1 MNGKPAPD
9 WDPRSETVQC
19 DPLAAYDAMRE
30 SKPVAYSEFLGWSIF
45 RHADVLHVLNDPVTF
60 SSQVSRHLSVPGGM
74 DPPQHTPYR
83 KLIEPFFSESQMA
96 AFEPVCREV
105 VGELLGSVR
114 GEPPAE
120 WMDRVATPLAVRMQC
135 VFLNWP
141 ASMHEVLSVWLR
153 ENQAA
158 AYAED
163 RDELAQLADKF
174 VEAIRMALRN
184 RDGESDDVTGQ
195 LLRKQVSDRPLHEAE
210 LVSILRNWTAGEVG
224 TLSAATGILV
234 RYLAAQPE
242 LQQQLRDEPRRL
254 PYAIDEILR
263 IEGPLLSNRRVTTRT
278 VELGGRRIEAG
289 QRITLMWTAANRD
302 GRVFA
307 EPTRFRWGRDQS
319 QNVLYGA
326 GIHVCPGAPL
336 ARLELRVI
344 MEELLAATDRIE
356 PGAEAPQ
363 PATYPT
369 GGYVRVPLSIAWR

>member
-1 MNGKPAPD
+1 MNSNPAPD
-9 WDPRSETVQC
+9 WDPRSVTVQR

-30 SKPVAYSEFLGWSIF
+30 SQPVAYSEFLGWSIF
-45 RHADVLHVLNDPVTF
+45 RHADVLHVLHDPATF
-60 SSQVSRHLSVPGGM
+60 SSQVSRHLSVPSGM
-74 DPPQHTPYR
+74 DPPQHTPFR
-83 KLIEPFFSESQMA
+83 KLIEPFFSEPRMA

-105 VGELLGSVR
+105 VGGLLGSR
-114 GEPPAE
+114 RSEPRVE
-120 WMDRVATPLAVRMQC
+120 WMERVAMPLAVRMQC
-135 VFLNWP
+135 AFLNWP

-153 ENQAA
+153 EHQAA
-158 AYAED
+158 AYVED

-174 VEAIRMALRN
+174 VEAIRTAVRN
-184 RDGESDDVTGQ
+184 RDGKPDDVTGQ
-195 LLRKQVSDRPLHEAE
+195 LLRQQVDGRPLHEAE

-224 TLSAATGILV
+224 TLGAATGILV

-242 LQQQLRDEPRRL
+242 LQQRLRDEPGRL
-254 PYAIDEILR
+254 QYAIDEILR
-263 IEGPLLSNRRVTTRT
+263 IKGPLLTNRRVTTRT

-307 EPTRFRWGRDQS
+307 EPTRFRWDRDQS
-319 QNVLYGA
+319 RNLLYGA

-344 MEELLAATDRIE
+344 MEELLALTYRIA

-363 PATYPT
+363 SATYPA
-369 GGYVRVPLSIAWR
+369 GGYARVPLTIAWR